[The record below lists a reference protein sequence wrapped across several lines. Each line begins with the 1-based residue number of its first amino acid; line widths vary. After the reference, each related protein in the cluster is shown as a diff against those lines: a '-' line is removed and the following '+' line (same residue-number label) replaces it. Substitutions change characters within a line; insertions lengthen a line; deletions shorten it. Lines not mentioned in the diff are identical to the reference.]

1 MTHVPPIYYNRPKAT
16 TAGTAAAAAADA
28 GELATLRARVAAL
41 EGETAR
47 LRTEASRAVV
57 AADTTALR
65 AQLTTAD
72 AALDV
77 SRRELEEARRRLAS
91 ANAAAEAERKQ
102 LAEVNGRLIALT
114 SEGALSESRA
124 VAELNARLGAL
135 QLDASRLAAEK
146 TRAEENLLDVEN
158 VLAEAKSN
166 VTELSD
172 ELARANAQLA
182 ASVPRI
188 EYDSVLRT
196 ARAEHDNLSQQ
207 LVVRE
212 AELVQAR
219 EQCAAARSEREASCA
234 LLQSRY
240 NQLKQ
245 DNTDLSKRA
254 LVQADELLAARAALA
269 NVTNESGGQVRL
281 LQQQIADRDR
291 QLIVY
296 DNTLAEERQAA
307 AGQREAAEAA
317 RQSLDELR
325 TGANEYVAASRSQ
338 FNRLIG
344 RLESLQKPAVE
355 LLKIDRLL
363 LHGADT
369 ATGELLRLPAP
380 AEIERHDTLAIQLQN
395 ALDVVNVE
403 DEKNKQEQAANALV
417 LLAAGSREKQSGS
430 SGSAASP
437 PKRTATGGAA
447 AAVPVTAPD
456 EEEDEEASAAM
467 VTDSG
472 ASASTA
478 MARLGAVPAAAPAD
492 VRAARAATYALLL
505 DGDPAVS
512 ALRRRLHDDG
522 WLNAARVVRS
532 ARRAVARGDVDEDE
546 ARLWMRAAI
555 EDVPAADGDYRQ
567 YQEFRRKVIDDL
579 AAAPSTTR
587 TGRAALLAAVD
598 SPNIFAPTLRLTTA
612 ERNVDVD
619 DSRAIDSLL
628 IGSAVSAKDADV
640 VDAELR
646 RASSEY
652 YGGSAPPST
661 NERITIDDLKHIG
674 VPKQRRRALVLG
686 RAEAERTPQK
696 LLYDAEGQRLT
707 DLPEHAIRSTASC
720 YGTETVTDV
729 VIGSAAAEARAAFI
743 ERVDAV
749 VAALDE
755 YEDDATETHD
765 AAWGELDLWSSQPAV
780 VRQLQYKDGGDAIRA
795 QFGRIVEHD
804 GSQIISDAEIKDVRG
819 RVLKYGVS

>member
-1 MTHVPPIYYNRPKAT
+1 MPPIYYNRPKAT

-102 LAEVNGRLIALT
+102 LAEANGRLIALT

-135 QLDASRLAAEK
+135 QLDVSRLAAEK

-188 EYDSVLRT
+188 EYDSAASV
-196 ARAEHDNLSQQ
+196 ARAERDNLSQQ

-219 EQCAAARSEREASCA
+219 KQCAAARSEREASCA

-240 NQLKQ
+240 NQLEQEKK
-245 DNTDLSKRA
+245 DTVDRA
-254 LVQADELLAARAALA
+254 LVQSNELLAARAALA
-269 NVTNESGGQVRL
+269 SVTNEGGGQVRL
-281 LQQQIADRDR
+281 LQQQIAEKDR
-291 QLIVY
+291 QLTVY
-296 DNTLAEERQAA
+296 DNALAEERQAA
-307 AGQREAAEAA
+307 AGQRQVAEAA

-344 RLESLQKPAVE
+344 RLESLQKPAAD

-437 PKRTATGGAA
+437 PKRTATGGGAA
-447 AAVPVTAPD
+447 AAVPVTAD
-456 EEEDEEASAAM
+456 EDASAAM
-467 VTDSG
+467 DTDDGG
-472 ASASTA
+472 AATVGRLE
-478 MARLGAVPAAAPAD
+478 ARLGAVPAAAPAD

-512 ALRRRLHDDG
+512 ALRRRLHNDG

-579 AAAPSTTR
+579 AAAPSSTVR
-587 TGRAALLAAVD
+587 TGRDALLAAVD
-598 SPNIFAPTLRLTTA
+598 SPNIFAPTLRPTTA
-612 ERNVDVD
+612 ERNVDVG

-628 IGSAVSAKDADV
+628 IGSAVSAEDADA

-686 RAEAERTPQK
+686 RAEAERAPQK

-707 DLPEHAIRSTASC
+707 DLPEYAIRSTASC

-729 VIGSAAAEARAAFI
+729 VIGGAAAEARAAFI

-765 AAWGELDLWSSQPAV
+765 AAWAELDLWSSQPAV